1 MLENILQL
9 TAVVVVICPC
19 PCRDVLCD
27 KMDCKIWDDTE
38 PVT

>member
-9 TAVVVVICPC
+9 TAVVVVF
-19 PCRDVLCD
+19 D

>member
-9 TAVVVVICPC
+9 TAVVVVF
-19 PCRDVLCD
+19 VLVLAGTYYLT
-27 KMDCKIWDDTE
+27 KWIAIWDDTE

>member
-9 TAVVVVICPC
+9 TAVVVVF
-19 PCRDVLCD
+19 VLVLAGTYYVT
-27 KMDCKIWDDTE
+27 KWIAE